1 MTRAFW
7 VYDSPSPQAILSTDA
22 ANALPV
28 EEIIKVRIDRYFYER
43 EVARRANPDHC
54 QSRQLDEPDSPLTP
68 GCPRRLIPPEDRHG
82 LSKTGQP
89 LPMWASPHPLSA
101 LKTWTETGSPA
112 KPREKP

>member
-7 VYDSPSPQAILSTDA
+7 VYDCPSPQAILSTDA

-54 QSRQLDEPDSPLTP
+54 QSRQLDEPDSPLP
-68 GCPRRLIPPEDRHG
+68 WLPASDDSGPKIGMGSRKLGNRYRCGQALIRC
-82 LSKTGQP
+82 L
-89 LPMWASPHPLSA
+89 L
-101 LKTWTETGSPA
+101 
-112 KPREKP
+112 